1 MCNRIHCI
9 CIFDC
14 IMTKTICKYAFNWF
28 VIIIAAAVVLSLLIS
43 SGCRCGNRLD
53 AGFIICPLIA
63 LS

>member
-14 IMTKTICKYAFNWF
+14 IMTKTICKYVFNWF

-43 SGCRCGNRLD
+43 RGVGVATASMLV
-53 AGFIICPLIA
+53 L
-63 LS
+63 